1 MNLLRWMKSGYAVV
15 FGAAIGVYIGIK
27 KPEYVADIAPF
38 GTFYLD
44 VLQMC
49 ILPILLTA
57 ISLGIGRLIKHSE
70 DNSFI
75 IKLVVIFICSLL
87 SASVVGF
94 TIGFLF
100 EPGYLGEDAEIIG
113 QVIYDLSE
121 PDLQVDLFAKYVPLN
136 DESVL
141 KNLFFTLVPPNI
153 FNALSNGYTIKILFF
168 AILFGCALGALQKQA
183 ADHIFLTFD
192 AIYQAFSRLVQWL
205 MYVFPLGICGL
216 LATNLSQIGTQAVS
230 AMALFVPMVI
240 VTFIV
245 WFGLMCL
252 VMKKTTGDFLGPLN
266 ALKEPVIISLTTSN
280 AMASLP
286 SALEAMHKNLGYD
299 KAKIDLLI
307 PLTFT
312 LCRIGPTLYFSMA
325 TMFVIQLYDVDM
337 SFYRYLLVIFG
348 SVLAGT
354 ATAGSSGVSLL
365 TMLGIVSG
373 PLGVPLDAVLV
384 LFVVIDP
391 LIAPFRVMV
400 IVHSSCALISLALPK
415 SIVFVSKNTGAAP
428 EPLDSEAR

>member
-1 MNLLRWMKSGYAVV
+1 
-15 FGAAIGVYIGIK
+15 
-27 KPEYVADIAPF
+27 
-38 GTFYLD
+38 
-44 VLQMC
+44 
-49 ILPILLTA
+49 
-57 ISLGIGRLIKHSE
+57 
-70 DNSFI
+70 
-75 IKLVVIFICSLL
+75 
-87 SASVVGF
+87 
-94 TIGFLF
+94 
-100 EPGYLGEDAEIIG
+100 
-113 QVIYDLSE
+113 
-121 PDLQVDLFAKYVPLN
+121 
-136 DESVL
+136 
-141 KNLFFTLVPPNI
+141 
-153 FNALSNGYTIKILFF
+153 
-168 AILFGCALGALQKQA
+168 
-183 ADHIFLTFD
+183 
-192 AIYQAFSRLVQWL
+192 
-205 MYVFPLGICGL
+205 
-216 LATNLSQIGTQAVS
+216 
-230 AMALFVPMVI
+230 MALFVPMVI

-391 LIAPFRVMV
+391 LIAPFRVMA